1 MIEGLIISLFTE
13 LILLLILEFLK
24 WRWRQLRVNKRTEL
38 ELENDVFKTTEV
50 EETPEDIKYKK
61 KRSKKIRFSVLRVI
75 GSLGLG
81 FAFSAI
87 ISGILEAELE
97 KKIEIGSL
105 TMILLMIFGT
115 IGFWL
120 ILSIKDWQ
128 KKN

>member
-1 MIEGLIISLFTE
+1 MIKGLIISLFTE

-24 WRWRQLRVNKRTEL
+24 WRWRWRQSKVNKKTEL
-38 ELENDVFKTTEV
+38 MKAS
-50 EETPEDIKYKK
+50 EDLSRKK
-61 KRSKKIRFSVLRVI
+61 KKAKNIRFSVLRVI

-81 FAFSAI
+81 FAFSAL
-87 ISGILEAELE
+87 ISGIWEAELE
-97 KKIEIGSL
+97 KKLEIGSS

-115 IGFWL
+115 IGFWM